1 MKTNTYRQFKN
12 YVIDNCVNKL
22 PNKDYQYYTGD
33 SAHLIY
39 SAWYVFKHRLNEE
52 ECLAYLN
59 EDYDKTR
66 KHFYSHG
73 AYAYVELVKDGAVKE
88 LGQWNNYVYKPEDII
103 EKYST
108 SIEGGDGY
116 ERSRK
121 NWIEGVM
128 KFYNFWKNKLDLE
141 IAEQK

>member
-12 YVIDNCVNKL
+12 YVLDNCVNKL
-22 PNKDYQYYTGD
+22 PNKDYRYYEGD

-39 SAWYVFKHRLNEE
+39 SAWYMFKHQLTPEQ
-52 ECLAYLN
+52 CLEYLN
-59 EDYDKTR
+59 EDYNKTH

-73 AYAYVELVKDGAVKE
+73 GYAYVELVKDGAVKT
-88 LGQWNNYVYKPEDII
+88 LGQWNNYVYKPDDII

-108 SIEGGDGY
+108 SVEGGDGY